1 MDDKTGEIPGDGPSR
16 KTLLMSAFWTLI
28 GAFVVTILFVL
39 PAEYGV
45 DPTGLGE
52 KIGLTRLSGAAAP
65 VVDAEPRVIEGTY
78 PTVSP
83 DEEFDYFEPETLG
96 EPFAKSQDAGF
107 RTASM
112 TIELAE
118 FEQVEVKAVMN
129 QGDAIVYSWKLV
141 EGETVY
147 SDFHADPHDV
157 DNYPE
162 MYFIRYHESE
172 EAAESGSLVAP
183 FTGNHGWYWL
193 NIEENP
199 VTIELEVRGY
209 YESLEEIMRSFQ

>member
-1 MDDKTGEIPGDGPSR
+1 MYDKTGETPGDGPSR
-16 KTLLMSAFWTLI
+16 KTLLKSALWTFI
-28 GAFVVTILFVL
+28 GAVVVTVLFVL

-52 KIGLTRLSGAAAP
+52 RIGLTRLSGASAP
-65 VVDAEPRVIEGTY
+65 DVNAEPRMVEGTY

-83 DEEFDYFEPETLG
+83 DVEFDYFEPETLG
-96 EPFAKSQDAGF
+96 EPFSRPQDTDF
-107 RTASM
+107 KTATM

-147 SDFHADPHDV
+147 SDFHADPHEV
-157 DNYPE
+157 EKFPE
-162 MYFIRYHESE
+162 LYFIRYHESE

-183 FTGNHGWYWL
+183 FLGNHGWYWL

-199 VTIELEVRGY
+199 VKIELEVRGY
-209 YESLEEIMRSFQ
+209 YENLEEIMRSFQ